1 MGIETCLTTLVEAKE
16 ISRAEAD
23 DLNTRY
29 EQFRKARADSG
40 SPAAD
45 AEAKADLSAD
55 LKAEALDRKRR
66 FLLQTA
72 ADARIDA
79 DIDRYLTA
87 SGKKDKA
94 EATIALLEHYG
105 TAPYSSVEGRRKA
118 LIGADLAKLADLLA
132 AFERDWKGATP
143 NKARLSNIVRE
154 AFGEDTGDRAAKAF
168 ARAWLEVAEGE
179 RARFNRAGGTIGKL
193 ENWGLPQV
201 HDRLALLNAGKDR
214 WLASIGWRLDL
225 DRISEVA
232 GQRITRDEMTGI
244 LGDIWEDV
252 VSDGWASRDISR
264 VAYGKGALAKQR
276 SEHRFLI
283 FKSADDWMAYQAD
296 FGGGADPFAAMM
308 HHIGMMNRDIA
319 AMEILGPNPD
329 AQIQRLKNI
338 VMKAAQ
344 EKKIGKGGDIAKGWI
359 NRDPITRANQTAE
372 RLDQMWFAMRG
383 GAGAPVSSGMAWAG
397 ATARG
402 VITSSVMGKAVI
414 SAVTT
419 DPMFG
424 AAARHMA
431 GLPALRSLSDT
442 IGAMGKDSRTE
453 AVRMGLV
460 LDSALHVF
468 GTEARYAGAIGNAQ
482 LGNWLADR
490 TLAWSGLN
498 AWTQAGKHG
507 FGMTM
512 MMHLADQTARGW
524 NAADPAFRRTFE
536 RYGFTADDWAKL
548 AKVKRYRPDA
558 GGGFLRP
565 DEIAAVDERLAHRVL
580 EVVLSETEYAVP
592 SGTVRGR
599 SYFIRRTRGGTADG
613 EFWRSAAMYKSF
625 SVTFALLYGSRLI
638 RTAYE
643 RGAVSAAAYAGA
655 ILFTSSLGGAA
666 AIWLKDVTAGRDPR
680 PIGSGVD
687 AAKFF
692 GAAALQGGGLG
703 IWGDFLFSDLNRY
716 GGSFGKTLAGP
727 MVERGSGILNL
738 TLGNLVQIGMG
749 EDTNFGREAV
759 RFMSGNVPFAN
770 IWYARLGWE
779 RLFLDQVQHFVD
791 PKANQAFKEAKR
803 RWARDFGTDFWW
815 SPGHATPDRAPA
827 F

>member
-1 MGIETCLTTLVEAKE
+1 MGIEKCLTTLVDAKE
-16 ISRAEAD
+16 ISQAEAD
-23 DLNTRY
+23 ELNKRY
-29 EQFRKARADSG
+29 EQFRKARADGG

-55 LKAEALDRKRR
+55 LKAEALDKKRR

-72 ADARIDA
+72 VDARIDA
-79 DIDRYLTA
+79 DLDRFRTA

-94 EATIALLEHYG
+94 EAALALLEHYG

-143 NKARLSNIVRE
+143 NKARLTNIVRE
-154 AFGEDTGDRAAKAF
+154 AFGEDTGDRAAKGF
-168 ARAWLEVAEGE
+168 AKAWLEVAEGE
-179 RARFNRAGGTIGKL
+179 RARFNRAGGSIGKL

-201 HDRLALLNAGKDR
+201 HDRLALTKAGKAA
-214 WLASIGWRLDL
+214 WSASILPRLDL

-232 GQRITRDEMTGI
+232 GRRITREEMTSI
-244 LGDIWEDV
+244 LGGIWEDV
-252 VSDGWASRDISR
+252 VTDGWASRDISR
-264 VAYGKGALAKQR
+264 VAYGKGMLAKQR

-283 FKSADDWMAYQAD
+283 FKSADDWMGYQAD

-329 AQIQRLKNI
+329 AQIRRLTNI
-338 VMKAAQ
+338 ITKAGQ
-344 EKKIGKGGDIAKGWI
+344 EAKIGKGKDIAKGLVFSAE
-359 NRDPITRANQTAE
+359 TRASQAAD
-372 RLDQMWFAMRG
+372 RLDKMWFAMRG

-402 VITSSVMGKAVI
+402 VITSSVMGKAVL

-424 AAARHMA
+424 AAARHMV
-431 GLPALRSLSDT
+431 GLPAMRSLFDT
-442 IGAMGKDSRTE
+442 IGAMGRESQNE

-460 LDSALHVF
+460 LDSAMNVL
-468 GTEARYAGAIGNAQ
+468 GTEARYAGAIGNAKF
-482 LGNWLADR
+482 GSWLSDR
-490 TLAWSGLN
+490 TLSWSGLN

-512 MMHLADQTARGW
+512 MMHLADQTAKGW

-536 RYGFTADDWAKL
+536 RYGFTAEDWAKL
-548 AKVKRYRPDA
+548 AKVERYRPDA

-565 DEIAAVDERLAHRVL
+565 DEIAAIDEQLAHRVL

-599 SYFIRRTRGGTADG
+599 TYFVGKTRAGTAEG

-625 SVTFALLYGSRLI
+625 SVTFALLYGSRLV

-643 RGAVSAAAYAGA
+643 RGLVSAAAYAGA
-655 ILFTSSLGGAA
+655 ILFTSTMGGAA
-666 AIWLKDVTAGRDPR
+666 AMWLKDITAGRDPR
-680 PIGSGVD
+680 PIGKGLD
-687 AAKFF
+687 AAKFL

-727 MVERGSGILNL
+727 LAERGSNLVNL
-738 TLGNLVQIGMG
+738 TLGNLVQLGMG

-759 RFMSGNVPFAN
+759 RFVSGNVPFAN
-770 IWYARLGWE
+770 IWYLRLGWE
-779 RLFLDQVQHFVD
+779 RLFLDQVQHAVD
-791 PKANQAFKEAKR
+791 PKANQAFKAAR
-803 RWARDFGTDFWW
+803 RNWEREYGAGFWW
-815 SPGHATPDRAPA
+815 QPGKATPDRMPA

>member
-1 MGIETCLTTLVEAKE
+1 MGIEKCLSTLVEAKE
-16 ISRAEAD
+16 ISSAEAD
-23 DLNTRY
+23 DLNKRY
-29 EQFRKARADSG
+29 EQFRGARAASG

-72 ADARIDA
+72 VDARIDA
-79 DIDRYLTA
+79 DLDRFRTA

-94 EATIALLEHYG
+94 EAALALLEHYG
-105 TAPYSSVEGRRKA
+105 TAPYSSVEGRRKS
-118 LIGADLAKLADLLA
+118 LIGADLAKLSDLLA
-132 AFERDWKGATP
+132 AFERDWKGGAP

-154 AFGEDTGDRAAKAF
+154 AFGKDTGDRSAKAF
-168 ARAWLEVAEGE
+168 VRAWLEVAEGE
-179 RARFNRAGGTIGKL
+179 RARFNRAGGSIGKL
-193 ENWGLPQV
+193 DNWGLPQV
-201 HDRLALLNAGKDR
+201 HDRLALTNIGKDR
-214 WLASIGWRLDL
+214 WATAILPRLNL
-225 DRISEVA
+225 DRISEIA
-232 GQRITRDEMTGI
+232 GRRITREEMTGI

-252 VSDGWASRDISR
+252 VTDGWASRDISR
-264 VAYGKGALAKQR
+264 VAYGKGMLAKQR

-283 FKSADDWMAYQAD
+283 FKSPDDWMAYQAD

-329 AQIQRLKNI
+329 AQIRRLTNI
-338 VMKAAQ
+338 LTKAGQ
-344 EKKIGKGGDIAKGWI
+344 ETKIGKGKDIAKGLVFSAE
-359 NRDPITRANQTAE
+359 TRAAQAAE
-372 RLDQMWFAMRG
+372 RLDEMWFAMRG

-402 VITSSVMGKAVI
+402 VITSSVMGKAVL

-431 GLPALRSLSDT
+431 GLPAFRSLSDT
-442 IGAMGKDSRTE
+442 IGAMGKESRTE

-460 LDSALHVF
+460 LDSALNVL
-468 GTEARYAGAIGNAQ
+468 GTEARYAGAIGNAK

-512 MMHLADQTARGW
+512 MMHLADQTSKGW
-524 NAADPAFRRTFE
+524 KSADPTFRRTFE
-536 RYGFTADDWAKL
+536 RYGFTAEDWAKL
-548 AKVKRYRPDA
+548 ATVKRYRPDA

-565 DEIAAVDERLAHRVL
+565 DEIAAVDEQLAHRVL
-580 EVVLSETEYAVP
+580 EVVLTETEYAVP

-599 SYFIRRTRGGTADG
+599 TYFVGRTRAGTAKG

-643 RGAVSAAAYAGA
+643 RGMVSAAAYAGA
-655 ILFTSSLGGAA
+655 ILFTSSVGGAA
-666 AIWLKDVTAGRDPR
+666 AMWLKDVTAGRDPR
-680 PIGSGVD
+680 PIGSGTD
-687 AAKFF
+687 AAKFL

-727 MVERGSGILNL
+727 VAERGSGILNL
-738 TLGNLVQIGMG
+738 TLGNLVQLGMG
-749 EDTNFGREAV
+749 EDANFGREAV
-759 RFMSGNVPFAN
+759 RFLSGNVPFAN
-770 IWYARLGWE
+770 IWYARIGWE
-779 RLFLDQVQHFVD
+779 RLFLDQVQHAVD
-791 PKANQAFKEAKR
+791 PKANQSFKEAKH
-803 RWARDFGTDFWW
+803 RWVRDFNTDFWW
-815 SPGHATPDRAPA
+815 QPGKAAPDRMPA